1 MNIGSPGDFR
11 RNAIDHDNFAPFP
24 RHNMVSGTAFA
35 YVTLLTKTSYL
46 PGVLVLHHGLR
57 VVESKHPLVVMVT
70 PSLPRSARDVLRK
83 QGITLR
89 EVEMLQPREGV
100 HVLAEHD
107 VRFGDT
113 WTKLRYALS
122 R

>member
-1 MNIGSPGDFR
+1 
-11 RNAIDHDNFAPFP
+11 
-24 RHNMVSGTAFA
+24 MVSGTSFA
-35 YVTLLTKTSYL
+35 YVTLLTRISYL

-57 VVESKHPLVVMVT
+57 AVESKYPLVVMVT

-83 QGITLR
+83 QGIKLR
-89 EVEMLQPREGV
+89 EVEMLQPEEGV
-100 HVLAEHD
+100 HVLAGHD